1 MKDER
6 PLVAVDVVIFSLH
19 ANNRPSNSLSL
30 DLNVLLVQRD
40 YAPYLGVWALPGH
53 VISLNESLE
62 DAARRIMNEKA
73 HGQDLY
79 LEQLF
84 TFGEVRRDPRA
95 RVVSVTYFALVRQEQ
110 IEVRPGAAWHSMYAL
125 PDLAFDHHKILE
137 YAHKRLRFKLEYT
150 AVAFELMPET
160 FTLRELQEAY
170 MVILNDQRLDKAN
183 FRKKLRPKDAETDS
197 IVEPTGMY
205 RRTRGRPAEL
215 YRFRE
220 DAKRREIKARRLFP

>member
-1 MKDER
+1 MTAER
-6 PLVAVDVVIFSLH
+6 PLIAVDVVIFSLH
-19 ANNRPSNSLSL
+19 ANTRTANPLSL
-30 DLNVLLVQRD
+30 DLNVLLVQREG
-40 YAPYLGVWALPGH
+40 APYLGVWALPGH
-53 VISLNESLE
+53 VIAMDESLE
-62 DAARRIMNEKA
+62 EAARRILNEKA
-73 HGQDLY
+73 QSQDLY
-79 LEQLF
+79 LEQLY
-84 TFGEVRRDPRA
+84 TFGEVKRDPRS

-110 IEVRPGAAWHSMYAL
+110 VEVLPGAAWHSVYAQ
-125 PDLAFDHHKILE
+125 PELAFDHRKILD
-137 YAHKRLRFKLEYT
+137 YAHKRLRYKLEYT

-170 MVILNDQRLDKAN
+170 MVILGDQRLDKAN

-197 IVEPTGMY
+197 IVEPTGQY